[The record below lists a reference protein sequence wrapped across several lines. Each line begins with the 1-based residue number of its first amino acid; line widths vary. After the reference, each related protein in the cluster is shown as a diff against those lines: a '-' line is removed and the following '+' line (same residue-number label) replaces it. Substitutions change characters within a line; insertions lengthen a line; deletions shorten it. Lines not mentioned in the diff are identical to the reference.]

1 MWATRY
7 LILWIVLF
15 LTIALAALAADHLT
29 SWWWT
34 AIPLV
39 LSGLGVRDIVQSR
52 HAILRNYPLIGHFRF
67 MFEAIR
73 PELRQYFFEGEDD
86 GAPFTRK
93 KRSLVYQRAKADVD
107 SRPFGTELDVKLA

>member
-15 LTIALAALAADHLT
+15 LTIALATLAAGHLS

-39 LSGLGVRDIVQSR
+39 LSGIGVRDIVQSR

-67 MFEAIR
+67 MFSK
-73 PELRQYFFEGEDD
+73 LRTGCFASATHCIVDFHGWP
-86 GAPFTRK
+86 GISK
-93 KRSLVYQRAKADVD
+93 QRTL
-107 SRPFGTELDVKLA
+107 R